1 VLQKTRL
8 PGRPELSFNLEI
20 TGPISHYLN
29 EESAWQGV
37 SGDYTITL
45 GENFSAP
52 LGAGL
57 AYPAENRLG
66 ALKTDRLLPEKLI
79 A

>member
-1 VLQKTRL
+1 VK
-8 PGRPELSFNLEI
+8 
-20 TGPISHYLN
+20 IS
-29 EESAWQGV
+29 AR
-37 SGDYTITL
+37 
-45 GENFSAP
+45 P

-57 AYPAENRLG
+57 AYPVENRLG